1 MVKFRLCDE
10 NISFFFARRGILQY
24 LRQTPVCFVCFQPES
39 AFCAIDFLLCARF
52 VILCLRR
59 PERAIFP
66 AFVAEERL
74 VRAGL
79 RDASVIEHGDP
90 VAEAAG
96 GQPVADVDGG
106 AVAGNGVEVR
116 VDLVF

>member
-1 MVKFRLCDE
+1 M
-10 NISFFFARRGILQY
+10 
-24 LRQTPVCFVCFQPES
+24 
-39 AFCAIDFLLCARF
+39 DFSSCARL
-52 VILCLRR
+52 VILRLSR
-59 PERAIFP
+59 PERAILP
-66 AFVAEERL
+66 LLVAEERL

-79 RDASVIEHGDP
+79 RDRAMIEHGDP

-116 VDLVF
+116 VCLLYTSRCV